1 MTAEYGW
8 YGDDFTGATDTLASI
23 AQRGRRAFLF
33 LGVPGAAHLAAVPD
47 LEAIGIAGAART
59 MPPDAMRAE
68 LAPVAAFFRQAG
80 ARLLHYKC
88 CSTFDSGAGMGNLA
102 VALDA
107 LRGFSGD
114 PRAVIVGGQPS
125 LGRYCAFGNLFATAE
140 GQVHRLDRHPTMAH
154 HPATPMAEADLTRH
168 FAAMGARVGLVPWT
182 EIDRIAD
189 HWDRAN
195 GPLLVDVLTP
205 NHLDRIGAFLR
216 GRRLLAIG
224 ASSVAE
230 AFFAAAPQATR
241 TEGIAGPVLA
251 LAGSLSA
258 KTRAQVAA
266 AQLYTHIPLDAPDV
280 AGRAADILRGGGNVL
295 LNSAAIAAAPGIAAH
310 CAALV
315 DRILRAA
322 PVGRLAVAGGDTS
335 SRVVMGLGIWGLAF
349 HSRMADGV
357 AVCTTRSDD
366 PTRDRMTVLLKG
378 GQMGDDRLFDRFAAR
393 AA

>member
-33 LGVPGAAHLAAVPD
+33 LGVPSAAHLAEVPD
-47 LEAIGIAGAART
+47 LDAIGIAGAART
-59 MPPDAMRAE
+59 MAPDAMRAE
-68 LAPVAAFFRQAG
+68 LAPVAAFFRQRV
-80 ARLLHYKC
+80 RLLHYKC
-88 CSTFDSGAGMGNLA
+88 CSTFDSAAGTGNLA
-102 VALDA
+102 TAIEALG
-107 LRGFSGD
+107 GFCAD

-125 LGRYCAFGNLFATAE
+125 LGRYCAFGNLFAAAG

-168 FAAMGARVGLVPWT
+168 FAAMGAKVGLVPWT

-189 HWDRAN
+189 HWDRAG
-195 GPLLVDVLTP
+195 GPLLVDALTP
-205 NHLDRIGAFLR
+205 DHLDRIGAFLR
-216 GRRLLAIG
+216 GRHLLAIG
-224 ASSVAE
+224 PSSVAE
-230 AFFAAAPQATR
+230 AFFAAEPQATASR
-241 TEGIAGPVLA
+241 PASGPVLA
-251 LAGSLSA
+251 LAGSLSE
-258 KTRAQVAA
+258 KTRVQVAA
-266 AQLYTHIPLDAPDV
+266 AQRYTHIALDAPDV

-295 LNSAAIAAAPGIAAH
+295 LNSAAIASAPDIAAR

-335 SRVVMGLGIWGLAF
+335 SRVVQGLGIWGLAF
-349 HSRMADGV
+349 GARMADGV

-366 PTRDRMTVLLKG
+366 PARDRMTVLLKG
-378 GQMGDDRLFDRFAAR
+378 GQMGDDRLFDRFAA
-393 AA
+393 